1 MKLNFKK
8 IGESDRKV
16 VILHGLFGS
25 LDNWM
30 THARFLSS
38 EGFEV
43 YLVDQ
48 RNHGKSP
55 HEPGHNY
62 QLMAADLDEF
72 LKDHQINHPYLVGHS
87 MGGKTVMNYAMNFTH
102 HIQKMMVV
110 DIAPKYY
117 PPHHETII
125 AAFKSVD
132 TARLI
137 SRNDAQKSMS
147 AHISDL
153 GVMQFLL
160 KNLDRSTNGYS
171 WKVNLDEV
179 VANIE
184 NVGATYE
191 FTQPSEVDTLFVRGS
206 KSDYIL
212 NEDRDLLKTH
222 YPNSHLV
229 TIKDAGHWVHAEQ
242 YENFTKVMLTYLNA

>member
-8 IGESDRKV
+8 VGESDKKV

-30 THARFLSS
+30 THGRQLA
-38 EGFEV
+38 EHGYEV

-55 HEPGHNY
+55 HEKGQDY
-62 QLMAADLDEF
+62 ALMAADLDEF
-72 LKDHQINHPYLVGHS
+72 LKEHQIDNYFLLGHS
-87 MGGKTVMNYAMNFTH
+87 MGGKTVMQYAMTYPNT
-102 HIQKMMVV
+102 IQKLVVV
-110 DIAPKYY
+110 DIAPKHYL
-117 PPHHETII
+117 PHHDTII
-125 AAFKSVD
+125 KAFYSVD
-132 TARLI
+132 IANLK
-137 SRNDAQKSMS
+137 SRHEAQEQMATFIK
-147 AHISDL
+147 DEGTL
-153 GVMQFLL
+153 LFLL
-160 KNLDRSTNGYS
+160 KNLDRKGQGFQ

-184 NVGATYE
+184 KIGETYVFE
-191 FTQPSEVDTLFVRGS
+191 KPCMLPTLFIRGG

-222 YPNSHLV
+222 FPNSSLV
-229 TIKDAGHWVHAEQ
+229 TIRDAGHWVHAEQ
-242 YENFTKVMLTYLNA
+242 YENFMKTLEFFFNA

>member
-8 IGESDRKV
+8 IGEGEKKI

-30 THARFLSS
+30 THGRFLAS
-38 EGFEV
+38 EGYEV
-43 YLVDQ
+43 YLLDQ

-55 HEPGHNY
+55 HETGHDY
-62 QLMAADLDEF
+62 SLMAQDLEEF
-72 LKDHQINHPYLVGHS
+72 LIDHKIDNPYLVGHS
-87 MGGKTVMNYAMNFTH
+87 MGGKTVMRYAMEHKHN
-102 HIQKMMVV
+102 IDKLVVV

-117 PPHHETII
+117 PPHHGTII
-125 AAFKSVD
+125 DAFRSVD
-132 TARLI
+132 INELS
-137 SRNDAQKSMS
+137 SRKEAQQSMS
-147 AHISDL
+147 THISDL

-160 KNLDRSTNGYS
+160 KNLDRTPDGFK

-179 VANIE
+179 ISNIE

-191 FTQPSEVDTLFVRGS
+191 FKLPQEVETLFIRGA

-222 YPNSHLV
+222 FPNSNLV

-242 YENFTKVMLTYLNA
+242 YENFTKVLLHYLNA

>member
-8 IGESDRKV
+8 VGQSDRKV

-30 THARFLSS
+30 THARFLSTQ
-38 EGFEV
+38 GFEV

-55 HEPGHNY
+55 HQPGHNY

-72 LKDHQINHPYLVGHS
+72 LKDHQLNNPYLIGHS
-87 MGGKTVMNYAMNFTH
+87 MGGKTVMNYAMHYAHT
-102 HIQKMMVV
+102 IQKMMVV
-110 DIAPKYY
+110 DIAPKHY
-117 PPHHETII
+117 PPHHQTII
-125 AAFKSVD
+125 AAFRSVD
-132 TARLI
+132 TAQLT
-137 SRNDAQKSMS
+137 SRGDAQKAMS

-160 KNLDRSTNGYS
+160 KNLDRTPQGYQ
-171 WKVNLDEV
+171 WKVNLEEV
-179 VANIE
+179 VSNIE
-184 NVGATYE
+184 HVGATYE
-191 FTQPSEVDTLFVRGS
+191 FRAPCQVDTLFVRGS

-212 NEDRDLLKTH
+212 NQDRDLLKTH